1 MFCLVISL
9 PTAET
14 WSAEA
19 VRPVRERME
28 REGAAAKTQ
37 RKWGPSEGPI
47 ELELRNQRS
56 LKDLDEDHAGC

>member
-14 WSAEA
+14 WSAEV

-28 REGAAAKTQ
+28 RKAPQPNENGALQ
-37 RKWGPSEGPI
+37 RAP
-47 ELELRNQRS
+47 LS
-56 LKDLDEDHAGC
+56 LSGETKDL

>member
-14 WSAEA
+14 WSAEV

-28 REGAAAKTQ
+28 REGAAAQ

-47 ELELRNQRS
+47 VLERRNQGS
-56 LKDLDEDHAGC
+56 LKDLYQDHAGW